1 MKDQRLT
8 IICQDIISGDEIL
21 SDTFKI
27 TPSKDCPIL
36 WETDCRKYLKK
47 TNEDFELEGA
57 NPSAEGGD
65 DEGGEGEAV
74 MVHDIED
81 QFRLVWLKTEEGLK
95 PSKDAFKSHLKS
107 MYSDVSLSFA
117 WRI

>member
-1 MKDQRLT
+1 M
-8 IICQDIISGDEIL
+8 L
-21 SDTFKI
+21 SDTFNIK
-27 TPSKDCPIL
+27 PAADCPIL

-47 TNEDFELEGA
+47 ANEDFELEGA

-65 DEGGEGEAV
+65 EEGGEGEAV

-95 PSKDAFKSHLKS
+95 PSKDSFKAHLKS
-107 MYSDVSLSFA
+107 SFFLILLQC
-117 WRI
+117 RSFN

>member
-1 MKDQRLT
+1 M
-8 IICQDIISGDEIL
+8 L

-27 TPSKDCPIL
+27 KPAADCPIL

-47 TNEDFELEGA
+47 QSEDFQLEGA
-57 NPSAEGGD
+57 NPSAEDAD
-65 DEGGEGEAV
+65 DNDGGEGEAV

-95 PSKDAFKSHLKS
+95 PSKDAFKAHLKS
-107 MYSDVSLSFA
+107 SCAFA
-117 WRI
+117 ICGGLD